1 MRCPIRQLPGEQRAM
16 TRRFLKRLRDD
27 ESGATA
33 IEYGILVALMSV
45 ATITAMSNIG
55 SSVRDNFASVG
66 TALQMTAQAE
76 APPD

>member
-1 MRCPIRQLPGEQRAM
+1 MK
-16 TRRFLKRLRDD
+16 RRFLGRLRDD

-55 SSVRDNFASVG
+55 FSVRDNFTSV
-66 TALQMTAQAE
+66 TTTLAQAAGDE
-76 APPD
+76 AP

>member
-1 MRCPIRQLPGEQRAM
+1 M
-16 TRRFLKRLRDD
+16 TREFFGRLWDD

-55 SSVRDNFASVG
+55 ISVRGNFESV
-66 TALQMTAQAE
+66 TSTLAQSAQAQTQ
-76 APPD
+76 P

>member
-1 MRCPIRQLPGEQRAM
+1 M
-16 TRRFLKRLRDD
+16 TREFFGRLWDD

-55 SSVRDNFASVG
+55 SAVNANF
-66 TALQMTAQAE
+66 TAVSTTFAQFSGPE
-76 APPD
+76 TPP

>member
-1 MRCPIRQLPGEQRAM
+1 M
-16 TRRFLKRLRDD
+16 TRRFLERLRDD

-55 SSVRDNFASVG
+55 FSVRDNFTSV
-66 TALQMTAQAE
+66 TTTLAQA
-76 APPD
+76 A

>member
-1 MRCPIRQLPGEQRAM
+1 MKL
-16 TRRFLKRLRDD
+16 RFLGRLRDD

-55 SSVRDNFASVG
+55 FSVRDNFTSV
-66 TALQMTAQAE
+66 TTTLAQAAGDE
-76 APPD
+76 AP

>member
-1 MRCPIRQLPGEQRAM
+1 M
-16 TRRFLKRLRDD
+16 TREFFGRLWDD

-55 SSVRDNFASVG
+55 AAVNNNFESV
-66 TALQMTAQAE
+66 TATLAQAAGDE
-76 APPD
+76 QP

>member
-1 MRCPIRQLPGEQRAM
+1 M
-16 TRRFLKRLRDD
+16 TREFFGRLWDD

-55 SSVRDNFASVG
+55 AAVNNNFTAVG
-66 TALQMTAQAE
+66 AAFQLTAQAE
-76 APPD
+76 STPD

>member
-1 MRCPIRQLPGEQRAM
+1 M
-16 TRRFLKRLRDD
+16 TREFFGRLWDD

-55 SSVRDNFASVG
+55 ASVRGNFESV
-66 TALQMTAQAE
+66 TTTLAQAAGDE
-76 APPD
+76 AP